1 MEDPVKEIPG
11 IIKAMVQNEDFK
23 LQEQTIFR
31 YFSDSAVL
39 DHPIVY
45 CKGPWEILAGYQ
57 VRFIGL
63 APCAIVHACRF
74 AQKVSGWCAL
84 GLG

>member
-11 IIKAMVQNEDFK
+11 IIKAIVQNEDFK

-63 APCAIVHACRF
+63 APCAIVACMQICSKSRGGG
-74 AQKVSGWCAL
+74 VHWG
-84 GLG
+84 